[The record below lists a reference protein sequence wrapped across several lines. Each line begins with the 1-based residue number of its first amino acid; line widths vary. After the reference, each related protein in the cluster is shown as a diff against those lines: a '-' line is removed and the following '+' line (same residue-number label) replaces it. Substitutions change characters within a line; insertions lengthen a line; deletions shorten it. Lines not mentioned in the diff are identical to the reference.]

1 MNVVKNLNQET
12 SPTDLEKKKEK
23 ARKNYENLSRKQ
35 QMPWLTMNNEKTR
48 KKKI

>member
-23 ARKNYENLSRKQ
+23 ARKNYENFVKETANAMANHEQRKD
-35 QMPWLTMNNEKTR
+35 
-48 KKKI
+48 